1 VRFPGYDLRERLA
14 RSDVLDV
21 HLAWS
26 HERACPVVIKT
37 LRPDRRGDAA
47 GARALR
53 REGALLRRLG
63 HPHLVRAYEV
73 LAEPAPAV
81 VLETLGG
88 ETLAHLLRRRAR
100 RLSVRE
106 LGFLGE
112 HLCSAV
118 AYLHGHGYL
127 HLDLKPSNVVA
138 DGGRA
143 KLLDLSIARRPGR
156 VPAGLGTWCYLAPEQ
171 ARGGC
176 VGPAADVWGLGGVLY
191 EAATGACAFG
201 DEGVEFAQLARRA
214 APARSRRRLP
224 AGFAAVLDA
233 CLDPDPADRPAVAE
247 LVAACRSVAT
257 R

>member
-1 VRFPGYDLRERLA
+1 VRFPGYSLGERLA

-21 HLAWS
+21 HVAWS

-37 LRPDRRGDAA
+37 LRPDRRADVAA
-47 GARALR
+47 ARALR
-53 REGALLRRLG
+53 REGWLLRRLS

-73 LAEPAPAV
+73 LGEPGPAV

-88 ETLAHLLRRRAR
+88 ETLAHLVRRRAR

-118 AYLHGHGYL
+118 GYLHAQGYL

-138 DGGRA
+138 DAGRA
-143 KLLDLSIARRPGR
+143 KLIDLSIARRPGR

-171 ARGGC
+171 ARGGS
-176 VGPAADVWGLGGVLY
+176 VGAAADVWGLGGVLY
-191 EAATGACAFG
+191 EAATGECAFG
-201 DEGVEFAQLARRA
+201 DEGVEFPQLGRRA
-214 APARSRRRLP
+214 APVRSLRRVP
-224 AGFAAVLDA
+224 AGLASVLDA
-233 CLDPDPADRPAVAE
+233 CLDPDPAARPVLAD
-247 LVAACRSVAT
+247 LVAACRAVV
-257 R
+257 

>member
-1 VRFPGYDLRERLA
+1 VRFPGYDLGERLA
-14 RSDVLDV
+14 RSEVLDV
-21 HLAWS
+21 HAAWS

-37 LRPDRRGDAA
+37 LRPDRRGDARA
-47 GARALR
+47 ARALR

-88 ETLAHLLRRRAR
+88 ETLAHLVRRRTR

-118 AYLHGHGYL
+118 GYLHGQGYL

-143 KLLDLSIARRPGR
+143 KLIDLSIARRPGR
-156 VPAGLGTWCYLAPEQ
+156 VRAGLGTWCYLAPEQ
-171 ARGGC
+171 ARGGS
-176 VGPAADVWGLGGVLY
+176 VGAAADVWGLGGVLY
-191 EAATGACAFG
+191 EAATGACACDG
-201 DEGVEFAQLARRA
+201 DEEFPQLVRRA
-214 APARSRRRLP
+214 APVRSLRRLS
-224 AGFAAVLDA
+224 ADFAAAVDG
-233 CLDPDPADRPAVAE
+233 CLEPDPADRPALAE
-247 LVAACRSVAT
+247 LVAACRAAVT